1 MPSKAD
7 LSGTTLPRR
16 QLGRALRD
24 ARHAQGVT
32 LEQVARDTEFSRAT
46 LSRIELGQY
55 DRIRFAKSSTSAAT
69 TVCRRSVRSI

>member
-24 ARHAQGVT
+24 ARHAHGST
-32 LEQVARDTEFSRAT
+32 LEQVARDTEFSRGDT
-46 LSRIELGQY
+46 EP
-55 DRIRFAKSSTSAAT
+55 DRAGA
-69 TVCRRSVRSI
+69 V